1 MRDAGGL
8 RLGTA
13 WLASCGYTA
22 DDVTRLGHIVVDLLD
37 DQIEP
42 VRAAAL
48 VHGLANES
56 RSDDV
61 RVMYSSRQVR
71 A

>member
-1 MRDAGGL
+1 M
-8 RLGTA
+8 
-13 WLASCGYTA
+13 
-22 DDVTRLGHIVVDLLD
+22 TRLGHIVVDLLD